1 MAAPLGNKYGLGNN
15 GGRPPLY
22 ETAEQIIT
30 EIDAYFEYIKGEF
43 KDDGT
48 GGKEVLREPEP
59 ATITGL
65 ALYLGF
71 ASRQSLLDYVEKEA
85 FSFAIK
91 RGKLRIEHEYE
102 KRLHQNNPTGAI
114 FGLKNM
120 EWSDK
125 QELEHSGSVIW
136 NETKNYGPDHK
147 ADGGL

>member
-1 MAAPLGNKYGLGNN
+1 MAAAQGNKYALGNN
-15 GGRPPLY
+15 GGRPRMY
-22 ETAEQIIT
+22 ETAEDIVK
-30 EIDAYFEYIKGEF
+30 EIDAYFEYIKGENN
-43 KDDGT
+43 G
-48 GGKEVLREPEP
+48 EESLREPEP

-71 ASRQSLLDYVEKEA
+71 ASRQSLLDYVEKEE

-125 QELEHSGSVIW
+125 TEIAHSGDLSIVW
-136 NETKNYGPDHK
+136 KETKNYGANDK
-147 ADGGL
+147 TDIGS

>member
-1 MAAPLGNKYGLGNN
+1 MMAAPKGNKYALGNT
-15 GGRPPLY
+15 GGRPRIYDKPEDL
-22 ETAEQIIT
+22 AKA
-30 EIDAYFEYIKGEF
+30 IDAYFEYIKGE
-43 KDDGT
+43 KKGN
-48 GGKEVLREPEP
+48 EVTREPEP

-71 ASRQSLLDYVEKEA
+71 ASRQSLLDYVKEEE

-120 EWSDK
+120 DWNDK

-136 NETKNYGPDHK
+136 NEIKKYG
-147 ADGGL
+147 ADDKTNEGS